1 MAEFFITLRNC
12 TLRVYVFILL
22 DIIVLSMALKK
33 AHNFKLDFSGQKSYG
48 KFFTKSILDYSFFQ
62 NRFPTFFKMQIT

>member
-12 TLRVYVFILL
+12 TLRMYVFILL

-33 AHNFKLDFSGQKSYG
+33 AHNFKLDFSGQKSYC
-48 KFFTKSILDYSFFQ
+48 KFFTKAY
-62 NRFPTFFKMQIT
+62 

>member
-12 TLRVYVFILL
+12 TLRMYVFILL

-48 KFFTKSILDYSFFQ
+48 KFFTKAYQ
-62 NRFPTFFKMQIT
+62 TTAFFKTGSQLFSKCK